1 MALERVLAKL
11 QPLLEK
17 LYAVPQHLQA
27 FPSKLQALPERIASS
42 YAPSPVPPPLI
53 LTYAAL
59 IVMAVVPIIVGSFL
73 SLGKKDNAPEK
84 MTSESAAM
92 FPLVGSCFL
101 FGLYI
106 LFTVVGKEYVNWL
119 LSSYFLFFGI
129 VSLESCLS
137 PIVLHFWPSR
147 LTKRQQTEFEFSVHV
162 PFIEEPFEFQFGRH
176 NLVSLG
182 LSSAFA
188 ILYVTTKHWLAN
200 NVLGL
205 AFSVQAITMVP
216 LGSWQI
222 GCILLVGLF
231 FYDIFW
237 VFATDVMVTVAKNF
251 DAPIKVLFPR
261 DIFAETFQFSMLG
274 LGDIVMPGFFLALL
288 LRLDRKVNP
297 KTKLY
302 PYFTVGIV
310 SYLLGL
316 LTTMGVM
323 HVFKAAQPALLY
335 LVPFCVGGSLLT
347 ALVRGELGTLISF
360 EDKEETPVKAGAATP
375 AGKAGAA
382 KKAKKGN

>member
-1 MALERVLAKL
+1 V
-11 QPLLEK
+11 
-17 LYAVPQHLQA
+17 
-27 FPSKLQALPERIASS
+27 
-42 YAPSPVPPPLI
+42 
-53 LTYAAL
+53 
-59 IVMAVVPIIVGSFL
+59 
-73 SLGKKDNAPEK
+73 
-84 MTSESAAM
+84 
-92 FPLVGSCFL
+92 
-101 FGLYI
+101 

-129 VSLESCLS
+129 VSLEACVS
-137 PIVLHFWPSR
+137 PVVLHFWPSR
-147 LTKRQQTEFEFSVHV
+147 LSKKQQTQFEFSFHV
-162 PFIEEPFEFQFGRH
+162 PFVDDPFEFKFGRH
-176 NLVSLG
+176 NLVALAI
-182 LSSAFA
+182 SSAFA
-188 ILYVTTKHWLAN
+188 VLYVTTKHWLAN

-274 LGDIVMPGFFLALL
+274 LGDIVIPGFFLALL

-297 KTKLY
+297 GTTLY
-302 PYFTVGIV
+302 PYFTVGML
-310 SYLLGL
+310 SYFLGL
-316 LTTMGVM
+316 ATTMGIM

-335 LVPFCVGGSLLT
+335 LVPFCLGGSLLT
-347 ALVRGELGTLISF
+347 ALFRGELGTLINF
-360 EDKEETPVKAGAATP
+360 EDKEDTLKPKAA
-375 AGKAGAA
+375 AA
-382 KKAKKGN
+382 KTAQAKGSTARKAKKGH